1 MREWPVNASL
11 LRTLPLSP
19 SVTNFGLIS
28 VPKLSE
34 NRSALRPVRSRRLF
48 SGFVTLGAFH
58 LQSIYLTFLVEV
70 MGFEPMASTLRTSG
84 SRPFDHVLYRKI
96 PGSNL
101 SLPSALLRSTPLP
114 SRSGHVGSRRR
125 AISASGQRTGSR
137 ARRGRRRDKLT
148 RALSRSTSVRKS
160 PLKKLT
166 DEPREAIDFA
176 LQGEMARI

>member
-58 LQSIYLTFLVEV
+58 LQSVELDFLGGGDGIRTHGLYIANVRFTTF
-70 MGFEPMASTLRTSG
+70 
-84 SRPFDHVLYRKI
+84 
-96 PGSNL
+96 
-101 SLPSALLRSTPLP
+101 
-114 SRSGHVGSRRR
+114 
-125 AISASGQRTGSR
+125 
-137 ARRGRRRDKLT
+137 
-148 RALSRSTSVRKS
+148 
-160 PLKKLT
+160 
-166 DEPREAIDFA
+166 
-176 LQGEMARI
+176 